1 METGLGKTKV
11 ELRQLMKERLAAL
24 TEAEVRAHSAVI
36 WERLSVMR
44 ELVSAGC
51 ILAYVSKAHEI
62 DTRGL
67 IQQLV
72 AIGKR
77 VCVPTFDGTA
87 RRYSASQLQDFH
99 ADLTEGEFGILEPTR
114 DTVRPVRADKLDA
127 VLLPGL
133 AFDVHGNRIGRGLG
147 FFDRL
152 LAEARGVRIALAHDF
167 QLLEEV
173 PADTHDVCMDFIVTE
188 KRMVSCKGTN
198 L

>member
-24 TEAEVRAHSAVI
+24 TEAEVRAHSAGV
-36 WERLSVMR
+36 WERLSVMP

-51 ILAYVSKAHEI
+51 ILAYISKAHEI
-62 DTRGL
+62 DTHGL
-67 IQQLV
+67 IQQFL
-72 AIGKR
+72 AMSR
-77 VCVPTFDGTA
+77 QVCVPAFDGTA
-87 RRYSASQLQDFH
+87 RRYNASELQDFH
-99 ADLTEGEFGILEPTR
+99 TDLTEGKFGILEPTR
-114 DTVRPVRADKLDA
+114 DAVRPVQAGKLDA

-152 LAEARGVRIALAHDF
+152 LTEARGVKIALAHDF
-167 QLLEEV
+167 QLLDEV
-173 PADTHDVCMDFIVTE
+173 PADAHDVRMDFIVTE